1 MMKNWFVSILLL
13 AGTYAVTG
21 QTLSIYKSQ
30 KDVVRTTEIIEGI
43 IKKKGLIFFETVSH
57 DEIAKERGVTIP
69 PMREI
74 LFEDGDLTTALIEC
88 QPTTALDLPLKILV
102 WEEHGDVYLAYI
114 DPQFMKKRFMLQGC
128 EEIIDDMGKLLARL
142 TIDATRA
149 IQSED

>member
-1 MMKNWFVSILLL
+1 MLSQVR
-13 AGTYAVTG
+13 A
-21 QTLSIYKSQ
+21 LSIYKSE
-30 KDVVRTTEIIEGI
+30 KDVVRTTQIIEEIIKRERFDFFSRRFPTI
-43 IKKKGLIFFETVSH
+43 RSQRKGELRYPQCERFF
-57 DEIAKERGVTIP
+57 
-69 PMREI
+69 
-74 LFEDGDLTTALIEC
+74 FEDGDLTTSLIEC